1 LLKLYDADAEYS
13 ADALEGIYDALNAIS
28 ARVLREQ
35 VDDQTASDVLTAIA
49 REEDLNGRIRRNVM
63 DTRRALSFM
72 MRSRMLSARAVR
84 RLAPDPA
91 RHRFAGQP
99 YGVSVRQDQLPDGRH
114 GRFINI
120 NQNKIIKI
128 FSVAS
133 VGLLPPTLIASI
145 YGMNFAHMPEL
156 SQRWGLSVCARAD
169 GGVGCG
175 TVFLLPSQGLALI
188 DGIRAVSLDLDD
200 TLWPIAPVIA
210 RAELELHAWFQHHA
224 PATAALFDVATL
236 VQLRDAIAGEFPDRA
251 HDFTWMRKLAIER
264 GAGGRRRR
272 PGVGRTRLRVL
283 FSLASAG
290 RAVQRRVACAGED
303 CHSLPPDRTDQ
314 RQRRLAFH
322 WPVPVFQPG
331 AC

>member
-1 LLKLYDADAEYS
+1 
-13 ADALEGIYDALNAIS
+13 
-28 ARVLREQ
+28 
-35 VDDQTASDVLTAIA
+35 
-49 REEDLNGRIRRNVM
+49 
-63 DTRRALSFM
+63 
-72 MRSRMLSARAVR
+72 
-84 RLAPDPA
+84 
-91 RHRFAGQP
+91 
-99 YGVSVRQDQLPDGRH
+99 
-114 GRFINI
+114 
-120 NQNKIIKI
+120 
-128 FSVAS
+128 
-133 VGLLPPTLIASI
+133 
-145 YGMNFAHMPEL
+145 
-156 SQRWGLSVCARAD
+156 
-169 GGVGCG
+169 
-175 TVFLLPSQGLALI
+175 LI

-264 GAGGRRRR
+264 ALVAAGDD
-272 PGVGRTRLRVL
+272 PALAEPAFECF

-322 WPVPVFQPG
+322 WPCPRISTG